1 MILSMLS
8 QKSSK
13 LMKIITDV
21 KNHFGLSKNGINIM
35 KKLGLAV
42 NDKTRLREE
51 NKNLIL
57 YTDLYDNMIKTKVTI
72 KWIDNF
78 SKIYFSKS
86 ISPNES
92 TLYRKSYDCYK

>member
-21 KNHFGLSKNGINIM
+21 QNHFGLSKNGINIM

-51 NKNLIL
+51 NKNLQIYEEL
-57 YTDLYDNMIKTKVTI
+57 MINVKKDYVTI
-72 KWIDNF
+72 DWIDKR
-78 SKIYFSKS
+78 SKK
-86 ISPNES
+86 PS
-92 TLYRKSYDCYK
+92 T